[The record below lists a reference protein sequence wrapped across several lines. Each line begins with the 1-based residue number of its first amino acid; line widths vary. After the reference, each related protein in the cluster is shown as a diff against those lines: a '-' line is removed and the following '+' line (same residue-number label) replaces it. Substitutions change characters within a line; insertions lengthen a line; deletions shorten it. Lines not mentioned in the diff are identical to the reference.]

1 MSREKVL
8 VLSVFD
14 TEQQADEAA
23 SALKTWNKAGDDI
36 KFGGIGIL
44 VKDAD
49 GQIKQH
55 KVGPRSGGKGAGVGL
70 VLGVVA
76 AIPTGGLS
84 LAAGAATGVVG
95 GAVVGSLFH
104 KGFKELGKDEAE
116 RINKELDAGHA
127 ALGVLV
133 ALPNADTVSAE
144 LTRLGGRSES
154 HVIDDE
160 EMKQVITAAEAP
172 APESAGPMHSPEESA
187 GQSATPQP

>member
-1 MSREKVL
+1 MSGERVL

-23 SALKTWNKAGDDI
+23 AALKTWDKASEDI

-44 VKDAD
+44 VKDAN
-49 GQIKQH
+49 GQIKEH
-55 KVGPRSGGKGAGVGL
+55 KVGPRRGGKGAGVGL
-70 VLGVVA
+70 LLGVVA
-76 AIPTGGLS
+76 AVPTGGLS
-84 LAAGAATGVVG
+84 LAAGAAAGVVG
-95 GAVVGSLFH
+95 GAIVGSFFE

-133 ALPNADTVSAE
+133 SLPNADTVSAE

-154 HVIDDE
+154 HVINDE
-160 EMKQVITAAEAP
+160 EMQQADTAAETAARAQP
-172 APESAGPMHSPEESA
+172 PSESAV
-187 GQSATPQP
+187 QSAAPQA